1 MSAERTASRG
11 PNSAVTD
18 RRYKNSGSVKSP
30 RRQTV
35 EVPDMNPALLLA
47 LLLGLVPAATAQT
60 PKATTPKPAKPKPKP
75 EPEVVF
81 PPTIPGGKDIVTD
94 TSPDFLLP
102 PVTLQPG
109 VAIAKTPPTVDFA
122 YFPGQTYRG
131 NPWSNWGDSLFA
143 NGKYYASLGDHLAPG
158 GSAFIYEF
166 DPATKRFRQL
176 LDVKKLLGLPAGR
189 YSPGKIHTQL
199 TLARDGWI
207 YCGTHRGGTRATDGD
222 ADYKGD
228 WLIRV
233 HPVTAQAEI
242 IAEGPVPG
250 HCIPTGLTD
259 PQRLIFYGGTE
270 PEMRAGEQSVTFFAY
285 DLAARKM
292 IWSGF
297 GGPARAMMFAPSSGR
312 IWFNADE
319 LTGTNLVRFDP
330 AKPGPPTP
338 VPGTIGLRAASDE
351 TPSGIIYTVSH
362 AQKDATAQL
371 YAFHTRTERIEPLGP
386 AAIGTNQYTTSLDAD
401 PTGRYLYYV
410 PGAHGGSEADG
421 AAVVQFDTRT
431 RTRKVLAFLH
441 PFYEQRYGA
450 MLRGTYSVALDARGE
465 TLFITWNVSRGTKV
479 WDACALTVVHIPASE
494 RRL

>member
-1 MSAERTASRG
+1 
-11 PNSAVTD
+11 
-18 RRYKNSGSVKSP
+18 
-30 RRQTV
+30 
-35 EVPDMNPALLLA
+35 MNPALLLA
-47 LLLGLVPAATAQT
+47 LALGLAFAAPAQT

-75 EPEVVF
+75 EPEVSY
-81 PPTIPGGKDIVTD
+81 PPTLPGGKELVSD
-94 TSPDFLLP
+94 TAPDFLQP
-102 PVTLQPG
+102 PATLLPG
-109 VAIAKTPPTVDFA
+109 VTIAKTAPTVDFA

-143 NGKYYASLGDHLAPG
+143 NGKYYASIGDHLAPG

-222 ADYKGD
+222 KDYKGD

-233 HPVTAQAEI
+233 HPVTAKAEL

-270 PEMRAGEQSVTFFAY
+270 PETRAGEQSVTFFAY

-297 GGPARAMMFAPSSGR
+297 GGPARAMMFSPSSGR
-312 IWFNADE
+312 IWFNVDS
-319 LTGTNLVRFDP
+319 LTGSDLVRFDP
-330 AKPGPPTP
+330 ARPGKPTP
-338 VPGTIGLRAASDE
+338 VPGSIGLRAASDE

-362 AQKDATAQL
+362 AQKGGAAQL
-371 YAFHTRTERIEPLGP
+371 YAFHTQTERIEPLGP

-410 PGAHGGSEADG
+410 PGAHGGSEADNSP
-421 AAVVQFDTRT
+421 VVQYDTRT

-450 MLRGTYSVALDARGE
+450 MLRGTYSVALDAKGE

-479 WDACALTVVHIPASE
+479 WDSCALTAVHIPASE

>member
-1 MSAERTASRG
+1 
-11 PNSAVTD
+11 
-18 RRYKNSGSVKSP
+18 
-30 RRQTV
+30 
-35 EVPDMNPALLLA
+35 MNPALLLA

-131 NPWSNWGDSLFA
+131 NPWSNWGDSHFA